1 MNTFAWCKH
10 HRVDREKFR
19 PEVLILV
26 AILISLA
33 VRQIRPTLRHA
44 AFAFAELI

>member
-1 MNTFAWCKH
+1 MSTFR
-10 HRVDREKFR
+10 RVQTSPRGFD
-19 PEVLILV
+19 LV

-33 VRQIRPTLRHA
+33 VRQIWSTLRQA